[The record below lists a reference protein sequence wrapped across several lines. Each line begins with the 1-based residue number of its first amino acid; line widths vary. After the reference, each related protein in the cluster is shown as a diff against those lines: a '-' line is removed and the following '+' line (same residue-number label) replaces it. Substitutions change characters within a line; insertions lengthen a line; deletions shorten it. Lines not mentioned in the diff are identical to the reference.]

1 MFQFRCSL
9 CVEALISL
17 CSPHTTQQQATDG
30 PAQNALA
37 FGVALAKG
45 HKKVY
50 NLPPIFADAAGD
62 CCRLLRS
69 LALAQA
75 EPLLR
80 LKAGCC

>member
-30 PAQNALA
+30 SAQNALA